1 MRSSRA
7 TAVAG
12 AGPDALRRLAES
24 ARRRHRT
31 AVATGIAL
39 VVVVTATATASGGDP
54 SGGTHAPRFSDYP
67 AGTAYRGTPAAPD
80 FKRNPAADP
89 FAAELREGVRRG
101 PNFAGY
107 LRVVEWSCG
116 ASCRRWMI
124 VNTKTGRIHDSP
136 EPAFSLEYQLNSLL
150 LLVNTVGRFTAADPP
165 AGVVRRVS
173 RVQDRVSSR
182 LDAARETSSR
192 RGYFGACSTRAVV
205 YSAYV

>member
-1 MRSSRA
+1 MPSSRA

-31 AVATGIAL
+31 AFATGIAL
-39 VVVVTATATASGGDP
+39 VVVVTATATATGRDP

-124 VNTKTGRIHDSP
+124 VNTKTGRIHDSS

-165 AGVVRRVS
+165 AGVPIAKYYVWRN
-173 RVQDRVSSR
+173 DR
-182 LDAARETSSR
+182 LQLID
-192 RGYFGACSTRAVV
+192 TRAPRQPR
-205 YSAYV
+205 SGSR